1 MNTFKDFSKK
11 VKHLSNPIDFDKN
24 NKVLQDID
32 ILLYDD
38 YLALLKL
45 GVEIIPAKVG
55 LYEIKKMSI
64 ETTNTPSELIRL
76 ITWARQ
82 IHFIIDESKY
92 R

>member
-1 MNTFKDFSKK
+1 MNTFKDFLTKA
-11 VKHLSNPIDFDKN
+11 KHVSIPKDFDAN
-24 NKVLQDID
+24 NAILQDID

-38 YLALLKL
+38 FLALLKL

-64 ETTNTPSELIRL
+64 ETKNTPSELIRL
-76 ITWARQ
+76 ITWARK
-82 IHFIIDESKY
+82 IHYIIDESKY